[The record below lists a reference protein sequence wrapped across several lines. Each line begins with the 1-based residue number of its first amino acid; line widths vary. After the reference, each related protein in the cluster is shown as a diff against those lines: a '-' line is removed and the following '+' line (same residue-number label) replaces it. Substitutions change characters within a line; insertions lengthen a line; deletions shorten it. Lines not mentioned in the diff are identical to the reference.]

1 MKITI
6 EPTENHGNKIEFQN
20 PKVEVWI
27 PGDDHNL
34 QEVID
39 YVLTP
44 ALKAFG
50 FMVAEGQIQVKSY
63 DEARS
68 EI

>member
-6 EPTENHGNKIEFQN
+6 EPTANHGNKIELQN

-27 PGDDHNL
+27 PGDDHTL
-34 QEVID
+34 QEVVD
-39 YVLTP
+39 YIVTP

-50 FMVAEGQIQVKSY
+50 YMVAEGQIQVKGY
-63 DEARS
+63 NEAKS